1 MRVLVI
7 GATSRVGRL
16 IVNRLLWSEVSVRAL
31 TRNPDA
37 ASLPELAEVFQGDLT
52 DPPSIEPALE
62 DIDSVFL
69 MWTVPVDTV
78 ADVVARIARD
88 TGDYVR
94 RIVYLSAPFR
104 TAHPFF
110 RQANPLRELH
120 AEVERVLEKSGTDVA
135 ILRPGMFASNAL
147 HWWAPAIRAG
157 QPVRW
162 PYGAVETAPIDE
174 RDLASVA
181 AKVLAEDQF
190 STIDCV
196 LTGPAGITQTE
207 QVATIGEAIGRPI
220 PFEEISPD
228 EFRRQ
233 TAGTWPPPVVEML
246 LSAWGASVDH
256 PAFVTNWV
264 DEVLRRPAKPFAEW
278 AKDNA
283 AAFK

>member
-16 IVNRLLWSEVSVRAL
+16 IVTRLLSSEVAVRAL
-31 TRNPDA
+31 TRNPAA
-37 ASLPELAEVFQGDLT
+37 ASLPELIEVLQGDLT
-52 DPPSIEPALE
+52 DPPSIEPALK

-78 ADVVARIARD
+78 ADVVERIARD
-88 TGDYVR
+88 TGDSVR

-120 AEVERVLEKSGTDVA
+120 AEVERVLEKSGIDVA

-162 PYGAVETAPIDE
+162 PYGAVQTAPIDE

-196 LTGPAGITQTE
+196 LTGPAGISQAE
-207 QVATIGEAIGRPI
+207 QVATIGEAIGRPV
-220 PFEEISPD
+220 PFEEVSPD

-233 TAGTWPPPVVEML
+233 TAGTWPQPVVEML

-264 DEVLRRPAKPFAEW
+264 DEVLSRPAKPFAEW

>member
-1 MRVLVI
+1 
-7 GATSRVGRL
+7 
-16 IVNRLLWSEVSVRAL
+16 L

-78 ADVVARIARD
+78 ADVVERIARD
-88 TGDYVR
+88 TGDSVR

-135 ILRPGMFASNAL
+135 ILRPGMFASIAL

-162 PYGAVETAPIDE
+162 PYGAVQTAPIDE

-196 LTGPAGITQTE
+196 LTGRAGITQTE
-207 QVATIGEAIGRPI
+207 QVATIGEAIGRPV
-220 PFEEISPD
+220 PFEEVSPD

-233 TAGTWPPPVVEML
+233 TAGTWPQPVVEML

-264 DEVLRRPAKPFAEW
+264 DEVLSRPAKPFAEW